1 MPKAPPPSLRL
12 LGQVLAQARADLGRS
27 PEQIGAAIPIT
38 GRTIRRIEAG
48 AGPPRAVT
56 LETLAEYYALNA
68 PFLRR
73 LAAQSD
79 RSQDLLEAELR
90 AEAAT
95 VLGGLPPL
103 EEPGGVLVLAMRLA
117 RQGQTPDRMAIARHH
132 AREDEV
138 AAVVHDFVRLD
149 RPRRELVRAVIRD
162 LVVARRQ
169 EQGARTAGE
178 PP

>member
-1 MPKAPPPSLRL
+1 
-12 LGQVLAQARADLGRS
+12 
-27 PEQIGAAIPIT
+27 
-38 GRTIRRIEAG
+38 
-48 AGPPRAVT
+48 
-56 LETLAEYYALNA
+56 
-68 PFLRR
+68 
-73 LAAQSD
+73 
-79 RSQDLLEAELR
+79 
-90 AEAAT
+90 
-95 VLGGLPPL
+95 
-103 EEPGGVLVLAMRLA
+103 MRLA

-169 EQGARTAGE
+169 EQGARAAGE